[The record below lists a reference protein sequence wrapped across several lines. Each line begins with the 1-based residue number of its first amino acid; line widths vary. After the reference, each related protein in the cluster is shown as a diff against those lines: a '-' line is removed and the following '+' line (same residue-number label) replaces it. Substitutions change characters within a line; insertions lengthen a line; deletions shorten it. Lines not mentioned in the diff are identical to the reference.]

1 MKQTIDEVE
10 YQYLIAKLEAAE
22 IRIKTQDAEIRIL
35 KKQINKNG

>member
-10 YQYLIAKLEAAE
+10 YQYLIAKVAAAE
-22 IRIKTQDAEIRIL
+22 LRIKEQEAEIRIL